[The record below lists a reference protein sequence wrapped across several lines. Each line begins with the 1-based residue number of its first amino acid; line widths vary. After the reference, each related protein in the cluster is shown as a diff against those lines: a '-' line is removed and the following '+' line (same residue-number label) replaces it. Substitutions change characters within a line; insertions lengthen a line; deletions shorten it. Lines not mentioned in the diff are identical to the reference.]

1 MAKKEQ
7 HLFETDIF
15 CNIINVF
22 TITFDQFNASWLNES
37 VLFYYNFIYIYFF

>member
-22 TITFDQFNASWLNES
+22 TITFDQFNES
-37 VLFYYNFIYIYFF
+37 LLKICLKKYLINPQI